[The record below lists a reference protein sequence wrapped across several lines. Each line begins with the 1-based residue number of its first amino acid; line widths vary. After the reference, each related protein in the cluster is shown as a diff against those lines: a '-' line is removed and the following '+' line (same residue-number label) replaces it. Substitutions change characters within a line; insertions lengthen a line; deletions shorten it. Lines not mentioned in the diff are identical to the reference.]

1 MYFCAL
7 YFSMRKIWQS
17 NWFRYPFWVLVFG
30 FAAIGF
36 FLTSSYVAIKFRL
49 TDEKGSVDANNRYF
63 EGMEDKYNQAYKLNN
78 EQLKALH
85 FESLDRILVL
95 KKFYP
100 KNAQYILDAW
110 KVSDNEVEV
119 KRMLDAVDIQLK
131 SNRAYQ
137 QQVRKIKHKKNQK
150 DTGNTLSAFE
160 WMNIQEWS
168 DFKIAVAKDVKLVDS
183 VAQQTGVEG
192 RLIVSCLVGEQIR
205 LFNSDREAYK
215 KWISPLKI
223 LSVESMFSF
232 GVTGIKE
239 QTAMQIE
246 EHLKNPKSVYYLGE
260 KYEHLLDFK
269 TNNPTQERISR
280 LTDFHNH
287 YYSYLYAAI
296 FLKQVKM
303 QWERAGF
310 PIDHRPEILV
320 TLFNVGYPQSVP
332 KAHPKVGG
340 STIKIKDKAYTFG
353 AVAYQFYYSGE
364 LFDLFPFERRKFDWQ
379 DIALR

>member
-1 MYFCAL
+1 
-7 YFSMRKIWQS
+7 MRKIWQS
-17 NWFRYPFWVLVFG
+17 KWFRYPFWTIVFC

-36 FLTSSYVAIKFRL
+36 FLSASYVAIKFRL

-63 EGMEDKYNQAYKLNN
+63 EGMEDKYNQAYKLNS

-85 FESLDRILVL
+85 FESLDRILLL

-110 KVSDNEVEV
+110 KASNNEVEV
-119 KRMLDAVDIQLK
+119 KRMIDAVDIQLK

-137 QQVRKIKHKKNQK
+137 QQRRQLKRKKQQK
-150 DTGNTLSAFE
+150 ESGNLLSAFE

-168 DFKIAVAKDVKLVDS
+168 DFKIAVAKDVALVDS
-183 VAQQTGVEG
+183 VAQQTDVEG

-239 QTAMQIE
+239 HTAIQIE
-246 EHLKNPKSVYYLGE
+246 EHLKNPKSIYYLGE
-260 KYEHLLDFK
+260 KYAHLLDFK

-296 FLKQVKM
+296 FLKQVKI

-364 LFDLFPFERRKFDWQ
+364 LYDLFPFEKRKFDWE

>member
-1 MYFCAL
+1 
-7 YFSMRKIWQS
+7 MRKIWQS
-17 NWFRYPFWVLVFG
+17 KWFRYPFWTFVFS

-36 FLTSSYVAIKFRL
+36 FLSASYVAIKFRL

-63 EGMEDKYNQAYKLNN
+63 EGMEDKYNQAYKLNS

-85 FESLDRILVL
+85 FESLDRILLL

-110 KVSDNEVEV
+110 KASNNEVEV
-119 KRMLDAVDIQLK
+119 KRMIDAVDIQLK
-131 SNRAYQ
+131 SNRTYQ
-137 QQVRKIKHKKNQK
+137 QQRRQLKRKKQQK
-150 DTGNTLSAFE
+150 ESGNLLSAFE

-168 DFKIAVAKDVKLVDS
+168 DFKIAVAKDVELVDS
-183 VAQQTGVEG
+183 VAQQTDVEG

-239 QTAMQIE
+239 HTAIQIE

-269 TNNPTQERISR
+269 TANPTQERISR

-332 KAHPKVGG
+332 KAHTKVGG

-364 LFDLFPFERRKFDWQ
+364 LYDLFPFEKRKFDWE

>member
-1 MYFCAL
+1 
-7 YFSMRKIWQS
+7 MRKIWQS
-17 NWFRYPFWVLVFG
+17 KWFRYPFWTFVFS

-36 FLTSSYVAIKFRL
+36 FLSASYVAIKFRL
-49 TDEKGSVDANNRYF
+49 TDEKGSVDTNNRYF
-63 EGMEDKYNQAYKLNN
+63 EGMEDKYNQAYKLNS

-85 FESLDRILVL
+85 FESLDRILLL

-110 KVSDNEVEV
+110 KASNNEVEV
-119 KRMLDAVDIQLK
+119 KRMIDAVDIQLK
-131 SNRAYQ
+131 SNRVYQ
-137 QQVRKIKHKKNQK
+137 QQRRQLKREKNQQK
-150 DTGNTLSAFE
+150 KSGNLLSAFE

-183 VAQQTGVEG
+183 VAQQTDVEG

-239 QTAMQIE
+239 QTAIQIE

-269 TNNPTQERISR
+269 TANPTQERISR

-364 LFDLFPFERRKFDWQ
+364 LYDLFPFEKRKFDWE

>member
-1 MYFCAL
+1 
-7 YFSMRKIWQS
+7 MRKIWQS
-17 NWFRYPFWVLVFG
+17 KWFRYPFWTIVFC

-36 FLTSSYVAIKFRL
+36 FLSASYVAIKFRL

-63 EGMEDKYNQAYKLNN
+63 EGMEDKYNQAYKLNS

-85 FESLDRILVL
+85 FESLDRILLL

-110 KVSDNEVEV
+110 KASNNEVEV
-119 KRMLDAVDIQLK
+119 KRMIDAVDIQLT

-137 QQVRKIKHKKNQK
+137 QQRRQLKRKKQQK
-150 DTGNTLSAFE
+150 ESGNLLSAFE

-168 DFKIAVAKDVKLVDS
+168 DFKIAVAKDVALVDS
-183 VAQQTGVEG
+183 VAQQTDVEG

-239 QTAMQIE
+239 HTAIQIE

-269 TNNPTQERISR
+269 TANPTQERISR

-296 FLKQVKM
+296 FLKQVKI

-364 LFDLFPFERRKFDWQ
+364 LYDLFPFEKRKFDWE

>member
-1 MYFCAL
+1 
-7 YFSMRKIWQS
+7 MRKIWQS
-17 NWFRYPFWVLVFG
+17 KWFRYPFWTIVFC

-36 FLTSSYVAIKFRL
+36 FLSASYVAIKFRL

-63 EGMEDKYNQAYKLNN
+63 EGMEDKYNQAYKLNS
-78 EQLKALH
+78 EQLKELH
-85 FESLDRILVL
+85 FESLDRILLL

-110 KVSDNEVEV
+110 KASNNEVEV
-119 KRMLDAVDIQLK
+119 KRMIDAVDIQLK

-137 QQVRKIKHKKNQK
+137 QQRRQLKRKKQQK
-150 DTGNTLSAFE
+150 ESGNLLSAFE

-168 DFKIAVAKDVKLVDS
+168 DFKIAVAKDVALVDS
-183 VAQQTGVEG
+183 VAQQTDVEG

-239 QTAMQIE
+239 HTAIQIE
-246 EHLKNPKSVYYLGE
+246 EHLKNPKSIYYLGE
-260 KYEHLLDFK
+260 KYAHLLDFK

-364 LFDLFPFERRKFDWQ
+364 LYDLFPFEKRKFDWE

>member
-1 MYFCAL
+1 
-7 YFSMRKIWQS
+7 MRKIWQS
-17 NWFRYPFWVLVFG
+17 KWFRYPFWTIVFC

-36 FLTSSYVAIKFRL
+36 FLSASYVAIKFRL

-63 EGMEDKYNQAYKLNN
+63 QGMGDKYNQAYKLNS

-85 FESLDRILVL
+85 FESLDRILLL

-110 KVSDNEVEV
+110 KASNNEVEV
-119 KRMLDAVDIQLK
+119 KRMIDAVDIQLK
-131 SNRAYQ
+131 SNRTYQ
-137 QQVRKIKHKKNQK
+137 QQRRQLKRKKQQK
-150 DTGNTLSAFE
+150 ESGNLLSAFE

-168 DFKIAVAKDVKLVDS
+168 DFKIAVAKDVELVDS
-183 VAQQTGVEG
+183 VAQQTDVEG

-239 QTAMQIE
+239 HTAIQIE
-246 EHLKNPKSVYYLGE
+246 EHLKNPKSIYYLGE
-260 KYEHLLDFK
+260 KYAHLLDFK

-364 LFDLFPFERRKFDWQ
+364 LYDLFPFEKRKFDWE

>member
-1 MYFCAL
+1 
-7 YFSMRKIWQS
+7 MRKIWQS
-17 NWFRYPFWVLVFG
+17 KWFRYPFWTFVFS

-36 FLTSSYVAIKFRL
+36 FLSASFVAIKFRL

-63 EGMEDKYNQAYKLNN
+63 EGMEDKYNQAYKLNS

-85 FESLDRILVL
+85 FESLDRILLL

-100 KNAQYILDAW
+100 KNAQYILDVW
-110 KVSDNEVEV
+110 KASNNEVEV
-119 KRMLDAVDIQLK
+119 KRMIDAVDIQLK

-137 QQVRKIKHKKNQK
+137 QQLRQLKRKKQKK
-150 DTGNTLSAFE
+150 DSGNNLSAFE

-239 QTAMQIE
+239 HTAIQIE

-269 TNNPTQERISR
+269 TTNPTQERISR

-296 FLKQVKM
+296 FVKQVKM

-320 TLFNVGYPQSVP
+320 TLFNVGYPQSIP

-340 STIKIKDKAYTFG
+340 STIKIKEKSYTFG

-364 LFDLFPFERRKFDWQ
+364 LFDLFPFEKRKFDWK

>member
-1 MYFCAL
+1 
-7 YFSMRKIWQS
+7 MRKIWQS
-17 NWFRYPFWVLVFG
+17 KWFRYPFWTLVFS
-30 FAAIGF
+30 FAAVGF
-36 FLTSSYVAIKFRL
+36 LLSASFVAIKFSL

-63 EGMEDKYNQAYKLNN
+63 EGMEDKYNQAYKLNS

-85 FESLDRILVL
+85 FESLDRILLL
-95 KKFYP
+95 KKYYP

-110 KVSDNEVEV
+110 KASNNEVEV
-119 KRMLDAVDIQLK
+119 KRMIDAVDIQLK

-137 QQVRKIKHKKNQK
+137 QQLRQLKRKKQKK
-150 DTGNTLSAFE
+150 DSRNTLSAFE

-239 QTAMQIE
+239 HTAIQIE

-269 TNNPTQERISR
+269 TANPTQERISR

-296 FLKQVKM
+296 FVKQVKM

-320 TLFNVGYPQSVP
+320 TLFNVGYPQSIP

-340 STIKIKDKAYTFG
+340 STIKIKEKAYTFG

-364 LFDLFPFERRKFDWQ
+364 LFDLFPFEKRKFDWNE
-379 DIALR
+379 IALR

>member
-1 MYFCAL
+1 
-7 YFSMRKIWQS
+7 MRKIWQS
-17 NWFRYPFWVLVFG
+17 KWFRYPFWTFVFS

-36 FLTSSYVAIKFRL
+36 FLSASYVAIKFRL

-63 EGMEDKYNQAYKLNN
+63 EGMEDKYNQAYKLNS

-85 FESLDRILVL
+85 FESLDRILLL

-110 KVSDNEVEV
+110 KASNNEVEV
-119 KRMLDAVDIQLK
+119 KRMIDAVDIQLK
-131 SNRAYQ
+131 SNRVYQ
-137 QQVRKIKHKKNQK
+137 QQRRQLKREKNQQK
-150 DTGNTLSAFE
+150 KSGNLLSAFE

-183 VAQQTGVEG
+183 VAQQTDVEG

-239 QTAMQIE
+239 QTAIQIE
-246 EHLKNPKSVYYLGE
+246 EHLKNPKSVYYLGK

-269 TNNPTQERISR
+269 TANPNQERISR

-364 LFDLFPFERRKFDWQ
+364 LYDLFPFEKRKFDWE

>member
-1 MYFCAL
+1 
-7 YFSMRKIWQS
+7 MRKIWQS
-17 NWFRYPFWVLVFG
+17 KWFRYPFWTIVFC

-36 FLTSSYVAIKFRL
+36 FLSASYVAIKFRL

-63 EGMEDKYNQAYKLNN
+63 EGMEDKYNQAYKLNS

-85 FESLDRILVL
+85 FESLDRILLL

-110 KVSDNEVEV
+110 KASNNEVEV
-119 KRMLDAVDIQLK
+119 KRMIDAVDIQLK

-137 QQVRKIKHKKNQK
+137 QQRRQLKRKKQQK
-150 DTGNTLSAFE
+150 ESGNLLSAFE

-168 DFKIAVAKDVKLVDS
+168 DFKIAVAKDVALVDS
-183 VAQQTGVEG
+183 VAQQTDVEG

-239 QTAMQIE
+239 HTAIQIE
-246 EHLKNPKSVYYLGE
+246 EHLKNPKSIYFLGE
-260 KYEHLLDFK
+260 KYAHLLDFK

-364 LFDLFPFERRKFDWQ
+364 LYDLFPFEKRKFDWE

>member
-1 MYFCAL
+1 
-7 YFSMRKIWQS
+7 MRKIWQS
-17 NWFRYPFWVLVFG
+17 KWFRYPFWTFVFS

-36 FLTSSYVAIKFRL
+36 FLSASYVAIKFRL

-63 EGMEDKYNQAYKLNN
+63 EGMEDKYNQAYKLNS

-85 FESLDRILVL
+85 FESLDRILLL

-110 KVSDNEVEV
+110 KASNNEVEV
-119 KRMLDAVDIQLK
+119 NRMIDAVDIQLK
-131 SNRAYQ
+131 SNRVYQ
-137 QQVRKIKHKKNQK
+137 QKRRQLKREKNQQK
-150 DTGNTLSAFE
+150 KSGNLLSAFE

-183 VAQQTGVEG
+183 VAQQTDVEG

-239 QTAMQIE
+239 QTAIQIE

-269 TNNPTQERISR
+269 TANPTQERISR

-364 LFDLFPFERRKFDWQ
+364 LYDLFPFEKRKFDWE

>member
-1 MYFCAL
+1 
-7 YFSMRKIWQS
+7 MRKIWQS
-17 NWFRYPFWVLVFG
+17 KWFRYPFWTIVFC

-36 FLTSSYVAIKFRL
+36 FLSASYVAIKFRL

-63 EGMEDKYNQAYKLNN
+63 QGMEDKYNQAYKLNS

-85 FESLDRILVL
+85 FESLDRILLL

-110 KVSDNEVEV
+110 KASNNEVEV
-119 KRMLDAVDIQLK
+119 KRMIDAVDIQLK
-131 SNRAYQ
+131 SNRTYQ
-137 QQVRKIKHKKNQK
+137 QQRRQLKRKKQQK
-150 DTGNTLSAFE
+150 ESGNLLSAFE

-168 DFKIAVAKDVKLVDS
+168 DFKIAVAKDVELVDS
-183 VAQQTGVEG
+183 VAQQTDVEG

-239 QTAMQIE
+239 HTAIQIE
-246 EHLKNPKSVYYLGE
+246 EHLKNPKSIYYLGE
-260 KYEHLLDFK
+260 KYAHLLDFK

-364 LFDLFPFERRKFDWQ
+364 LYDLFPFEKRKFDWE

>member
-1 MYFCAL
+1 
-7 YFSMRKIWQS
+7 MRKIWQS
-17 NWFRYPFWVLVFG
+17 KWFRYPFWTIVFC

-36 FLTSSYVAIKFRL
+36 FLSASYVAIKFRL

-63 EGMEDKYNQAYKLNN
+63 QGMEDKYNQAYKLNS

-85 FESLDRILVL
+85 FESLDRILLL

-110 KVSDNEVEV
+110 KASNNEVEV
-119 KRMLDAVDIQLK
+119 KRMIDAVDIQLK
-131 SNRAYQ
+131 SNRTYQ
-137 QQVRKIKHKKNQK
+137 QQRRQLKRKKQQK
-150 DTGNTLSAFE
+150 ESGNLLSAFE

-168 DFKIAVAKDVKLVDS
+168 DFKIAVAKDVELVDS
-183 VAQQTGVEG
+183 VAQQTDVEG

-239 QTAMQIE
+239 QTAIQIE

-269 TNNPTQERISR
+269 TANPTQERISR

-364 LFDLFPFERRKFDWQ
+364 LYDLFPFEKRKFDWE

>member
-1 MYFCAL
+1 
-7 YFSMRKIWQS
+7 MRKIWQS
-17 NWFRYPFWVLVFG
+17 KWFRYPFWTLVFS

-36 FLTSSYVAIKFRL
+36 FLSASFVAIKFRL

-63 EGMEDKYNQAYKLNN
+63 EGMEDKYNQAYKLNS

-85 FESLDRILVL
+85 FESLDRILLL
-95 KKFYP
+95 KKYYP

-110 KVSDNEVEV
+110 KASNNELEV
-119 KRMLDAVDIQLK
+119 KRMIDAVDIQLK

-137 QQVRKIKHKKNQK
+137 QQLRQLKRKKQKKES
-150 DTGNTLSAFE
+150 GNTLSAFE

-239 QTAMQIE
+239 HTAIQIE

-269 TNNPTQERISR
+269 TANPTQERISR

-296 FLKQVKM
+296 FVKQVKM

-310 PIDHRPEILV
+310 PIDLRPEILV
-320 TLFNVGYPQSVP
+320 TLFNVGYPQSIP

-340 STIKIKDKAYTFG
+340 STIKIKEKAYTFG

-364 LFDLFPFERRKFDWQ
+364 LFDLFPFEKRKFDWNE
-379 DIALR
+379 IALR

>member
-1 MYFCAL
+1 
-7 YFSMRKIWQS
+7 MRKIWQS
-17 NWFRYPFWVLVFG
+17 KWFRYPFWTIVFC

-36 FLTSSYVAIKFRL
+36 FLSASYVAIKFRL

-63 EGMEDKYNQAYKLNN
+63 EGMKDKYNQAYKLNS

-85 FESLDRILVL
+85 FESLDRILLL

-110 KVSDNEVEV
+110 KASNNEVEV
-119 KRMLDAVDIQLK
+119 KRMIDAVDIQLK

-137 QQVRKIKHKKNQK
+137 QQRRQLKRKKQQK
-150 DTGNTLSAFE
+150 ESGNLLSAFE

-168 DFKIAVAKDVKLVDS
+168 DFKIAVAKDVALVDS
-183 VAQQTGVEG
+183 VAQQTDVEG

-239 QTAMQIE
+239 HTAIQIE
-246 EHLKNPKSVYYLGE
+246 EHLKNPKSIYYLGE
-260 KYEHLLDFK
+260 KYAHLLDFK

-364 LFDLFPFERRKFDWQ
+364 LYDLFPFEKRKFDWE

>member
-1 MYFCAL
+1 
-7 YFSMRKIWQS
+7 MRKIWQS
-17 NWFRYPFWVLVFG
+17 KWFRYPFWTLVFS

-36 FLTSSYVAIKFRL
+36 FLSASFVAIKFRL

-63 EGMEDKYNQAYKLNN
+63 EGMEDKYNQAYKLNS

-85 FESLDRILVL
+85 FESLDRILLL
-95 KKFYP
+95 KKYYP

-110 KVSDNEVEV
+110 KASNNEVEV
-119 KRMLDAVDIQLK
+119 KRMIDAVDIQLK

-137 QQVRKIKHKKNQK
+137 QQLRQLKRKKQKKES
-150 DTGNTLSAFE
+150 GNTLSAFE

-183 VAQQTGVEG
+183 VAHQTGVEG

-239 QTAMQIE
+239 HTAIQIE

-269 TNNPTQERISR
+269 TANPTQERISR

-296 FLKQVKM
+296 FVKQVKM

-320 TLFNVGYPQSVP
+320 TLFNVGYPQSIP

-340 STIKIKDKAYTFG
+340 STIKIKEKAYTFG

-364 LFDLFPFERRKFDWQ
+364 LFDLFPFEKRKFDWNE
-379 DIALR
+379 IALR

>member
-1 MYFCAL
+1 MKIERKFTTAEAGAYGQMAFQLTTSEIRNPDGKVVFRNEAVEVPVGWSQVASDVLAQKYF
-7 YFSMRKIWQS
+7 RKAGI
-17 NWFRYPFWVLVFG
+17 PAVLKRV
-30 FAAIGF
+30 
-36 FLTSSYVAIKFRL
+36 K
-49 TDEKGSVDANNRYF
+49 EKGVPEFLWRSVADDAALAKLAMVTCGWSVD
-63 EGMEDKYNQAYKLNN
+63 QAT
-78 EQLKALH
+78 
-85 FESLDRILVL
+85 
-95 KKFYP
+95 
-100 KNAQYILDAW
+100 
-110 KVSDNEVEV
+110 
-119 KRMLDAVDIQLK
+119 M
-131 SNRAYQ
+131 
-137 QQVRKIKHKKNQK
+137 
-150 DTGNTLSAFE
+150 
-160 WMNIQEWS
+160 WS
-168 DFKIAVAKDVKLVDS
+168 TRVVDS
-183 VAQQTGVEG
+183 VAQQTDVEG

-239 QTAMQIE
+239 HTAIQIE

-269 TNNPTQERISR
+269 TANPTQERISR

-364 LFDLFPFERRKFDWQ
+364 LYDLFPFEKRKFDWE

>member
-1 MYFCAL
+1 
-7 YFSMRKIWQS
+7 
-17 NWFRYPFWVLVFG
+17 
-30 FAAIGF
+30 
-36 FLTSSYVAIKFRL
+36 
-49 TDEKGSVDANNRYF
+49 
-63 EGMEDKYNQAYKLNN
+63 
-78 EQLKALH
+78 
-85 FESLDRILVL
+85 
-95 KKFYP
+95 
-100 KNAQYILDAW
+100 
-110 KVSDNEVEV
+110 
-119 KRMLDAVDIQLK
+119 
-131 SNRAYQ
+131 
-137 QQVRKIKHKKNQK
+137 
-150 DTGNTLSAFE
+150 
-160 WMNIQEWS
+160 
-168 DFKIAVAKDVKLVDS
+168 
-183 VAQQTGVEG
+183 VEG

-239 QTAMQIE
+239 HTAIQIE

-269 TNNPTQERISR
+269 TTNPTQERISR

-296 FLKQVKM
+296 FVKQVKM

-320 TLFNVGYPQSVP
+320 TLFNVGYPQSIP

-340 STIKIKDKAYTFG
+340 STIKIKEKSYTFG

-364 LFDLFPFERRKFDWQ
+364 LFDLFPFEKRKFDWE

>member
-1 MYFCAL
+1 
-7 YFSMRKIWQS
+7 MRKIRQS
-17 NWFRYPFWVLVFG
+17 KWFRYPFWTLVFS

-36 FLTSSYVAIKFRL
+36 FLSASFVAIKFRL

-63 EGMEDKYNQAYKLNN
+63 EGMEDKYNQAYKLNS

-85 FESLDRILVL
+85 FESLDRILLL
-95 KKFYP
+95 KKYYP

-110 KVSDNEVEV
+110 KASNNEVEV
-119 KRMLDAVDIQLK
+119 KRMIDAVDIQLK

-137 QQVRKIKHKKNQK
+137 QQLRQLKRKKQKK
-150 DTGNTLSAFE
+150 DSRNTLSAFE

-239 QTAMQIE
+239 HTAIQIE

-269 TNNPTQERISR
+269 TANPTQERISR

-296 FLKQVKM
+296 FVKQVKM

-320 TLFNVGYPQSVP
+320 TLFNVGYPQSIP

-340 STIKIKDKAYTFG
+340 STIKIKEKAYTFG

-364 LFDLFPFERRKFDWQ
+364 LFDLFPFEKRKFDWNE
-379 DIALR
+379 IALR

>member
-1 MYFCAL
+1 
-7 YFSMRKIWQS
+7 MRKIWQS
-17 NWFRYPFWVLVFG
+17 KWFRYPFWTIVFC

-36 FLTSSYVAIKFRL
+36 FLSASYVAIKFRL

-63 EGMEDKYNQAYKLNN
+63 DGMEDKYNQAYKLNS

-85 FESLDRILVL
+85 FESLDRILLL

-110 KVSDNEVEV
+110 KASNNEVEV
-119 KRMLDAVDIQLK
+119 KRMIDAVDIQLK

-137 QQVRKIKHKKNQK
+137 QQRRQLKRKKQQK
-150 DTGNTLSAFE
+150 ESGNLLSAFE

-168 DFKIAVAKDVKLVDS
+168 DFKIAVAKDVALVDS
-183 VAQQTGVEG
+183 VAQQTDVEG

-239 QTAMQIE
+239 HTAIQIE
-246 EHLKNPKSVYYLGE
+246 EHLKNPKSIYYLGE
-260 KYEHLLDFK
+260 KYAHLLDFK

-296 FLKQVKM
+296 FLKQVKI

-364 LFDLFPFERRKFDWQ
+364 LYDLFPFEKRKFDWE

>member
-1 MYFCAL
+1 
-7 YFSMRKIWQS
+7 MRKIWQS
-17 NWFRYPFWVLVFG
+17 KWFRYPFWTGVFS

-36 FLTSSYVAIKFRL
+36 FLSASFVAIKFRL
-49 TDEKGSVDANNRYF
+49 TDEKGSVDVNNRYF
-63 EGMEDKYNQAYKLNN
+63 EGMENKYNQAYKLNT

-85 FESLDRILVL
+85 FESLDRILLL

-100 KNAQYILDAW
+100 KNAQFILDAW
-110 KVSDNEVEV
+110 KASKNEVEV
-119 KRMLDAVDIQLK
+119 KRMIDAVDIQLK
-131 SNRAYQ
+131 SNRTYQ
-137 QQVRKIKHKKNQK
+137 KQLQQLRRKKQKKES
-150 DTGNTLSAFE
+150 GNTLSAFE

-168 DFKIAVAKDVKLVDS
+168 DFKIAVAKDSKLVDS

-239 QTAMQIE
+239 QTAIQIE

-260 KYEHLLDFK
+260 EYEHLLDFK
-269 TNNPTQERISR
+269 SNNPTQERISR
-280 LTDFHNH
+280 LTDFHHH

-320 TLFNVGYPQSVP
+320 TLFNVGYPQSIP

-340 STIKIKDKAYTFG
+340 STIKIKEKAYTFG

-364 LFDLFPFERRKFDWQ
+364 LFDLFPFEKRKFDWQ
-379 DIALR
+379 EIALR

>member
-1 MYFCAL
+1 
-7 YFSMRKIWQS
+7 MRKIWQS
-17 NWFRYPFWVLVFG
+17 KWFRYPFWTFVFS

-36 FLTSSYVAIKFRL
+36 FLSVSFVAIKFRL

-63 EGMEDKYNQAYKLNN
+63 EGMEDKYNQAYKLNS

-85 FESLDRILVL
+85 FESLDRILLL

-110 KVSDNEVEV
+110 KASNNEVEV
-119 KRMLDAVDIQLK
+119 KRMIDAVDIQLK

-137 QQVRKIKHKKNQK
+137 QQRRQLKRKKQQK
-150 DTGNTLSAFE
+150 GSANVLSAFE

-168 DFKIAVAKDVKLVDS
+168 DFKIAVAKDVALVDS

-239 QTAMQIE
+239 HTAIQIE

-269 TNNPTQERISR
+269 TANPTQERISR

-296 FLKQVKM
+296 FVKQVKM

-320 TLFNVGYPQSVP
+320 TLFNVGYPQSIP
-332 KAHPKVGG
+332 KVHPKVGG
-340 STIKIKDKAYTFG
+340 STIKIKEKSYTFG

-364 LFDLFPFERRKFDWQ
+364 LFDLFPFEKRKFDWK

>member
-1 MYFCAL
+1 
-7 YFSMRKIWQS
+7 MRKIWQS
-17 NWFRYPFWVLVFG
+17 PWFRYPFWTIVFC

-36 FLTSSYVAIKFRL
+36 FLSASFVAIKFRL

-63 EGMEDKYNQAYKLNN
+63 EGMEDKYNQAYKLNS

-85 FESLDRILVL
+85 FESLDRILLL
-95 KKFYP
+95 KKYYP

-110 KVSDNEVEV
+110 KASNNEVEV
-119 KRMLDAVDIQLK
+119 KRMIDAVDIQLK
-131 SNRAYQ
+131 SNQAYQ
-137 QQVRKIKHKKNQK
+137 QQLRQLKRKKQKK
-150 DTGNTLSAFE
+150 DSGNTLSAFE

-239 QTAMQIE
+239 HTAIQIE
-246 EHLKNPKSVYYLGE
+246 EHLKNPKSIYYLGE

-269 TNNPTQERISR
+269 TANPTQERISR

-296 FLKQVKM
+296 FVKQVKM
-303 QWERAGF
+303 QWERSGF

-320 TLFNVGYPQSVP
+320 TLFNVGYPQSIP

-340 STIKIKDKAYTFG
+340 STIKIKEKSYTFG

-364 LFDLFPFERRKFDWQ
+364 LFDLFPFEKRKFDW
-379 DIALR
+379 DEIALR

>member
-1 MYFCAL
+1 
-7 YFSMRKIWQS
+7 MRKIWKS
-17 NWFRYPFWVLVFG
+17 NWFRLPFWVLVFG

-36 FLTSSYVAIKFRL
+36 FLTASYVAIKFRL

-85 FESLDRILVL
+85 FESLDRILLL

-110 KVSDNEVEV
+110 KVSNNEVEV

-137 QQVRKIKHKKNQK
+137 TQKAKLKFKKSSHSSE
-150 DTGNTLSAFE
+150 NTLSAFE

-168 DFKIAVAKDVKLVDS
+168 DFKIAVAKDVDLVDS
-183 VAQQTGVEG
+183 VAKQTGVEG

-246 EHLKNPKSVYYLGE
+246 GHLKNPQSVYYLGE

-269 TNNPTQERISR
+269 TADPTQERISR

-332 KAHPKVGG
+332 KAHPRVGG

-364 LFDLFPFERRKFDWQ
+364 LFDLFPFERRKFDWE

>member
-1 MYFCAL
+1 
-7 YFSMRKIWQS
+7 MRKIWQS
-17 NWFRYPFWVLVFG
+17 KWFRYPFWTFVFC

-36 FLTSSYVAIKFRL
+36 FLSASFVAIKFRL

-63 EGMEDKYNQAYKLNN
+63 EGMEDKYNQAYKLNS

-85 FESLDRILVL
+85 FESLDRILLL
-95 KKFYP
+95 KKFHP

-110 KVSDNEVEV
+110 KASNNEVEV
-119 KRMLDAVDIQLK
+119 KRMIDAVDIQLK

-137 QQVRKIKHKKNQK
+137 QQLRQLKRKKQQK
-150 DTGNTLSAFE
+150 ESGNTLSAFE

-168 DFKIAVAKDVKLVDS
+168 DFKIAVAKDVHLVDS

-239 QTAMQIE
+239 HTAIQIE

-269 TNNPTQERISR
+269 SNNPSAERISR

-303 QWERAGF
+303 QWERSGF

-320 TLFNVGYPQSVP
+320 TLFNVGYPQSIP

-340 STIKIKDKAYTFG
+340 STIKIKEKAYTFG

-364 LFDLFPFERRKFDWQ
+364 LFDLFPFEKRKFDWQ
-379 DIALR
+379 EIALR

>member
-1 MYFCAL
+1 
-7 YFSMRKIWQS
+7 MRKIWQS
-17 NWFRYPFWVLVFG
+17 KWFRYPFWTIVFC

-36 FLTSSYVAIKFRL
+36 FLSASYVAIKFRL

-63 EGMEDKYNQAYKLNN
+63 EGMEDKYNQAYKLNS

-85 FESLDRILVL
+85 FESLDRILLL

-110 KVSDNEVEV
+110 KASNNEVEV
-119 KRMLDAVDIQLK
+119 KRMIDAVDIQLK

-137 QQVRKIKHKKNQK
+137 QQRRQLKRKKQQK
-150 DTGNTLSAFE
+150 ESGNLLSAFE

-168 DFKIAVAKDVKLVDS
+168 DFKIAVAKDVALVDS
-183 VAQQTGVEG
+183 VAQQTDVEG

-239 QTAMQIE
+239 HTAIQIE

-269 TNNPTQERISR
+269 TANPTQERISR

-364 LFDLFPFERRKFDWQ
+364 LYDLFPFEKRKFDWE

>member
-1 MYFCAL
+1 
-7 YFSMRKIWQS
+7 MRKIWQS
-17 NWFRYPFWVLVFG
+17 KWFRYPFWTFVFS

-36 FLTSSYVAIKFRL
+36 FLSASYVAIKFRL

-63 EGMEDKYNQAYKLNN
+63 EGMEDKYNQAYKLNS

-85 FESLDRILVL
+85 FESLDRILLL

-110 KVSDNEVEV
+110 KASNNEVEV
-119 KRMLDAVDIQLK
+119 KRMIDAVDIQLK
-131 SNRAYQ
+131 SNRVYQ
-137 QQVRKIKHKKNQK
+137 QKRRQLKREKNQQK
-150 DTGNTLSAFE
+150 KSGNLLSAFE

-183 VAQQTGVEG
+183 VAQQTDVEG

-239 QTAMQIE
+239 QTAIQIE

-269 TNNPTQERISR
+269 TANPTQERISR

-364 LFDLFPFERRKFDWQ
+364 LYDLFPFEKRKFDWE

>member
-1 MYFCAL
+1 
-7 YFSMRKIWQS
+7 MRKIWQS
-17 NWFRYPFWVLVFG
+17 KWFRYPFWTFVFS

-36 FLTSSYVAIKFRL
+36 FLSASYVAIKFRL

-63 EGMEDKYNQAYKLNN
+63 EGMEDKYNQAYKLNS

-85 FESLDRILVL
+85 FESLDRILLL

-110 KVSDNEVEV
+110 KASNNEVEV
-119 KRMLDAVDIQLK
+119 KRMIDAVDIQLK
-131 SNRAYQ
+131 SNRLYQ
-137 QQVRKIKHKKNQK
+137 QQRRQLKREKNQRK
-150 DTGNTLSAFE
+150 KSGNLLSAFE

-183 VAQQTGVEG
+183 VAQQTDVEG

-239 QTAMQIE
+239 QTAIQIE

-269 TNNPTQERISR
+269 TANPTQERISR

-364 LFDLFPFERRKFDWQ
+364 LYDLFPFEKRKFDWE

>member
-1 MYFCAL
+1 
-7 YFSMRKIWQS
+7 MRKIWQS
-17 NWFRYPFWVLVFG
+17 KWFRYPFWTFVFS

-36 FLTSSYVAIKFRL
+36 FLSASYVAIKFRL
-49 TDEKGSVDANNRYF
+49 TDEKGSVEANNRYF
-63 EGMEDKYNQAYKLNN
+63 EGMEDKYNQAYKLNS

-85 FESLDRILVL
+85 FESLDRILLL

-110 KVSDNEVEV
+110 KASNNEVEV
-119 KRMLDAVDIQLK
+119 KRMIDAVDIQLK
-131 SNRAYQ
+131 SNRVYQ
-137 QQVRKIKHKKNQK
+137 QKRRQLKREKNQQK
-150 DTGNTLSAFE
+150 KSGNLLSAFE

-168 DFKIAVAKDVKLVDS
+168 DFKIAVAKDVELVDS
-183 VAQQTGVEG
+183 VAQQTDVEG

-239 QTAMQIE
+239 HTAIQIE

-269 TNNPTQERISR
+269 TANPTQERISR

-364 LFDLFPFERRKFDWQ
+364 LYDLFPFEKRKFDWE

>member
-1 MYFCAL
+1 
-7 YFSMRKIWQS
+7 MRKIWQS
-17 NWFRYPFWVLVFG
+17 KWFRYPFWTIVFC

-36 FLTSSYVAIKFRL
+36 FLSASYVAIKFRL

-63 EGMEDKYNQAYKLNN
+63 EGMEDKYNQAYKLNS

-85 FESLDRILVL
+85 FESLDRILLL

-110 KVSDNEVEV
+110 KASNNEVEV
-119 KRMLDAVDIQLK
+119 KRMIDAVDIQLK

-137 QQVRKIKHKKNQK
+137 QQRRQLKRKKQQK
-150 DTGNTLSAFE
+150 ESGNLLSAFE

-168 DFKIAVAKDVKLVDS
+168 DFKIAVAKDVALVDS
-183 VAQQTGVEG
+183 VAQQTDVEG

-239 QTAMQIE
+239 HTAIQIE
-246 EHLKNPKSVYYLGE
+246 EHLKNPKSIYYLGE
-260 KYEHLLDFK
+260 IYAHLLDFK

-364 LFDLFPFERRKFDWQ
+364 LYDLFPFEKRKFDWE

>member
-1 MYFCAL
+1 
-7 YFSMRKIWQS
+7 MRKIWQS
-17 NWFRYPFWVLVFG
+17 KWFRYPFWTIVFC

-36 FLTSSYVAIKFRL
+36 FLSASYFAIKFRL

-63 EGMEDKYNQAYKLNN
+63 EGMEDKYNQAYKLNS
-78 EQLKALH
+78 EQLNALH
-85 FESLDRILVL
+85 FESLDRILLL

-110 KVSDNEVEV
+110 KASNNEVEV
-119 KRMLDAVDIQLK
+119 KRMIDAVDIQLK

-137 QQVRKIKHKKNQK
+137 QQRRQLKRKKQQK
-150 DTGNTLSAFE
+150 ESGNLLSAFE

-168 DFKIAVAKDVKLVDS
+168 DFKIAVAKDVALVDS
-183 VAQQTGVEG
+183 VAQQTDVEG

-239 QTAMQIE
+239 HTAIQIE

-269 TNNPTQERISR
+269 TANPTQERISR

-364 LFDLFPFERRKFDWQ
+364 LYDLFPFEKRKFDWE

>member
-1 MYFCAL
+1 
-7 YFSMRKIWQS
+7 MRKIWQS
-17 NWFRYPFWVLVFG
+17 KWFRYPFWTFVFS

-36 FLTSSYVAIKFRL
+36 FLSASYVAIKFRL

-63 EGMEDKYNQAYKLNN
+63 EGMEDKYNQAYKLNS

-85 FESLDRILVL
+85 FESLDRILLL

-110 KVSDNEVEV
+110 KASNNEVEV
-119 KRMLDAVDIQLK
+119 KRMIDAVDIQLK
-131 SNRAYQ
+131 SNRTYQ
-137 QQVRKIKHKKNQK
+137 QQRRQLKRKKQQK
-150 DTGNTLSAFE
+150 ESGNLLSAFE

-168 DFKIAVAKDVKLVDS
+168 DFKIAVAKDVELVDS
-183 VAQQTGVEG
+183 VAQQTDVEG

-239 QTAMQIE
+239 HTAIQIE

-269 TNNPTQERISR
+269 TANPTQERISR

-364 LFDLFPFERRKFDWQ
+364 LYDLFPFEKRKFDWE

>member
-1 MYFCAL
+1 
-7 YFSMRKIWQS
+7 MRKIWQS
-17 NWFRYPFWVLVFG
+17 KWFRYPFWTGVFV

-36 FLTSSYVAIKFRL
+36 FLSASYVAIKFRL

-63 EGMEDKYNQAYKLNN
+63 EGMEDKYNQAYKLNS

-95 KKFYP
+95 KKYYP

-110 KVSDNEVEV
+110 KSSDNEVEV
-119 KRMLDAVDIQLK
+119 KRMIDAVDIQLK
-131 SNRAYQ
+131 SDRSYQ
-137 QQVRKIKHKKNQK
+137 QAIKKLKVQKKQLVSQ
-150 DTGNTLSAFE
+150 NTLSAFE

-168 DFKIAVAKDVKLVDS
+168 DFKIAVAKDVHLIDS
-183 VAQQTGVEG
+183 VANQTGVEG

-246 EHLKNPKSVYYLGE
+246 DHLKNPNSVYYLGE
-260 KYEHLLDFK
+260 KYTHLLDFK
-269 TNNPTQERISR
+269 TSNPTQERISR

-332 KAHPKVGG
+332 KARPKVGG

-364 LFDLFPFERRKFDWQ
+364 LFDLFPFQRRKFDWD

>member
-1 MYFCAL
+1 
-7 YFSMRKIWQS
+7 MRKIWQS
-17 NWFRYPFWVLVFG
+17 KWFRYPFWTIVFC

-36 FLTSSYVAIKFRL
+36 FLSASYVAIKFRL

-63 EGMEDKYNQAYKLNN
+63 QGMEDKYNQAYKLNS

-85 FESLDRILVL
+85 FESLDRILLL

-110 KVSDNEVEV
+110 KASNNDVEV
-119 KRMLDAVDIQLK
+119 KRMIDAVDIQLK
-131 SNRAYQ
+131 SNRTYQ
-137 QQVRKIKHKKNQK
+137 QQRRQLKRKKQQK
-150 DTGNTLSAFE
+150 ESGNLLSAFE

-168 DFKIAVAKDVKLVDS
+168 DFKIAVAKDVELVDS
-183 VAQQTGVEG
+183 VAQQTDVEG

-239 QTAMQIE
+239 HTAIQIE
-246 EHLKNPKSVYYLGE
+246 EHLKNPKSIYYLGE
-260 KYEHLLDFK
+260 KYAHLLDFK

-364 LFDLFPFERRKFDWQ
+364 LYDLFPFEKRKFDWE